1 MPNFNLPFAINDSED
16 AISLKAV
23 EKIFR
28 NTAGEFTV
36 LNGINLTVKK
46 GDFVSIVGKSGSGKS
61 TLLNMITGIDRPSS
75 GDVIVGGTHLHQLSE
90 SQRALWRGKT
100 VGIVFQFFQLL
111 PTLSLLENV
120 ILPMDY
126 CNVYP
131 PNERVDRANALLQK
145 VGLQA
150 HSHKLPSAVST
161 GQQQSAAIA
170 RALANDPPII
180 VADEPTGNLD
190 TQTAGAIIELFEQL
204 ICQNK
209 TILMVTHDSSL
220 TEKTKRTILISDGE
234 LVNPT
239 VIRAL
244 PLLTHR
250 QMLNITRR
258 LELLSFAPGQPIIS
272 KNEHLDLFYMI
283 SNGFVEVVLQGEN
296 QEDMVITCLQPGDFF
311 GEVELISGHRSIAS
325 IRASSGAPVEIVA
338 LRRNYFLE
346 MLKSSPLTEQT
357 ICKIVEMK
365 IEEHRMFGDKRK

>member
-16 AISLKAV
+16 AIILNAV

-131 PNERVDRANALLQK
+131 PYERIDRANALLQK
-145 VGLQA
+145 VGLHA
-150 HSHKLPSAVST
+150 HRHKLPSAVST

-234 LVNPT
+234 LINPT

-250 QMLNITRR
+250 QMLNITRQ
-258 LELLSFAPGQPIIS
+258 LEHLSFARGQPIIE

-283 SNGFVEVVLQGEN
+283 ANGLVEVVLKGERH
-296 QEDMVITCLQPGDFF
+296 DDLVITCLQPGDFF
-311 GEVELISGHRSIAS
+311 GEVELISGHHSIAS
-325 IRASSGAPVEIVA
+325 IRASSDTPVEIVA

-346 MLKSSPLTEQT
+346 MLESSPLTEQA